1 MPVPGWQTEELEDEW
16 PEELEDELEPE
27 QQEFDE
33 EGHESVDRSY
43 GAQSVSFTTPL
54 STHIHTNSHYDGGT
68 TDRPV
73 GTFLV
78 REEVPQISLLPKT
91 PGGKKRVAMN
101 NMFTPSALERLFE
114 PPSPEPLPVEPIPEE
129 QSDEILETDIP
140 NIHSFHGKKFTF
152 QMPKSSATPA
162 PPTPLLPRPAPS
174 SLKGTATKRR
184 YDQHHPQA
192 QSTPHHTATSMG
204 AYKSLL
210 QPPAT
215 DPRLRLFQFQYDTY
229 TRDHL
234 SALVDSIGINT
245 STGKGTGTT
254 STPTGNRNLGSLMYG
269 SYSHSRTGSS
279 ASRSRSFAPSSVE
292 RIADVRSAKRIKL
305 SLDSDESTSE
315 VDEYPDDDG
324 EEEQDARIARPKLY
338 GKDYVGEAQALMA
351 RIKSTK
357 GYSTISTVPGNETPS
372 VSRTKATTGM
382 LNLLVANCY

>member
-16 PEELEDELEPE
+16 PEDLEDEQE
-27 QQEFDE
+27 QHEFDE
-33 EGHESVDRSY
+33 EGHQSVDRSY

-54 STHIHTNSHYDGGT
+54 NTHIHTNSHYDGGT
-68 TDRPV
+68 ADRPV

-114 PPSPEPLPVEPIPEE
+114 PPSPEPLPAEPIPEE
-129 QSDEILETDIP
+129 QPDDILETDIP

-152 QMPKSSATPA
+152 QMPKPSSTPA

-174 SLKGTATKRR
+174 SLKGTASKRR
-184 YDQHHPQA
+184 YDQHHAQA
-192 QSTPHHTATSMG
+192 QSTPHHTATSM
-204 AYKSLL
+204 AFKSLL
-210 QPPAT
+210 QPPST

-234 SALVDSIGINT
+234 SALVDSIGINA
-245 STGKGTGTT
+245 SSGKGTGTT
-254 STPTGNRNLGSLMYG
+254 TTPTSNRNLGSLMYG

-279 ASRSRSFAPSSVE
+279 VSRSRSIAPSSVE

-305 SLDSDESTSE
+305 SLDSDESTSD
-315 VDEYPDDDG
+315 VGGHTDEDE
-324 EEEQDARIARPKLY
+324 EEEQDARISRPKLY

-357 GYSTISTVPGNETPS
+357 EYSTISTVPNSETPS
-372 VSRTKATTGM
+372 VSRTKPASGM
-382 LNLLVANCY
+382 LLCC